1 VRPEG
6 RTRPSVPKAP
16 GYPVFVQKI
25 SRTWWLEH
33 PGYRRFAARET
44 TSVFVAAFS
53 VLLLLF
59 VFAVSRGREAFE
71 GFLRW
76 LALPGIIA
84 LHAVILVAVLYHMAT
99 WFRLTSRATVVRL
112 GHRTIPRAAVE
123 GAMYAA
129 WLVASALVV
138 YFLLWF

>member
-1 VRPEG
+1 VTAEG
-6 RTRPSVPKAP
+6 RGRASGQRVP
-16 GYPVFVQKI
+16 GYPVYVQKL
-25 SRTWWLEH
+25 SRTWWLER

-59 VFAVSRGREAFE
+59 VFALSRGPEAYE

-76 LALPGIIA
+76 LALPGLIA
-84 LHAVILVAVLYHMAT
+84 LNAAILAAVLYHMAT
-99 WFRLTSRATVVRL
+99 WFRLTSRATVVRV
-112 GHRTIPRAAVE
+112 GRRTLPRAAVE
-123 GAMYAA
+123 AAMYAA
-129 WLVASALVV
+129 WVATSALAV